1 MRHTIFCQK
10 NGKSKSERTGPT
22 TAEKV
27 PVLFQQR
34 NELGAGSLL
43 GRGVLFQHSRGR
55 FAQISTFR
63 FLAKNGMAHVSK
75 KLSVINHWDLR
86 DAAGNAF

>member
-1 MRHTIFCQK
+1 MDAITARAQAT
-10 NGKSKSERTGPT
+10 NRPRARSA
-22 TAEKV
+22 AEKV
-27 PVLFQQR
+27 PVLFQQ
-34 NELGAGSLL
+34 LW
-43 GRGVLFQHSRGR
+43 GR